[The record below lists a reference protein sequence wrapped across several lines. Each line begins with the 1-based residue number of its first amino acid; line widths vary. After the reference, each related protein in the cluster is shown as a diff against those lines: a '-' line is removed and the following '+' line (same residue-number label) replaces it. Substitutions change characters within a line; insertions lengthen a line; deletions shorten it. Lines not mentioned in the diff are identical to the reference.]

1 MVIVGSDWVFSG
13 PQTPSPVLYRYHV
26 VQPSSPPWKAGIV
39 IPMFLING
47 GFAQSNASP
56 GQGRGGELGQDWKL
70 HHHSPKPYSLIS
82 GLSFPSNQQMLAS
95 SAAWTIGWMS
105 KRSNRGVGVSV
116 NNVVGGGIYELPPAL
131 RSSQV
136 KLLSSIDCVVGTDLL
151 RLWTAFPSKEGPRGT
166 AVRSTSVRPAPVCRK
181 TSPPSVPRAAADA

>member
-116 NNVVGGGIYELPPAL
+116 TNVVGGGIYELPPAL
-131 RSSQV
+131 
-136 KLLSSIDCVVGTDLL
+136 
-151 RLWTAFPSKEGPRGT
+151 
-166 AVRSTSVRPAPVCRK
+166 
-181 TSPPSVPRAAADA
+181 